1 LKHAYLILAHGNW
14 DLLKLLISAIDD
26 ERNDIYVH
34 IDAKVKILPALTTS
48 RSILCVLQNRVK
60 VYWGDVSVVEAEYA
74 LFQAAYSQGG
84 YSYYHVLSGS
94 DLPLKSQDYIHY
106 LLDNSNGSQFIGY
119 TSTQMSPEIIRKV
132 RRWHLFPHS
141 FKRRCPIRAI
151 FLRIQEDLGIIR
163 NNSQEFQKGTQ
174 WISITPELVSLIL
187 SRKEWALK
195 TFSHTFCADE
205 IFVQTICWNSPL
217 RKNIHNTEDDA
228 AGCLRAIGWRNGCL
242 YDWCAEDLQ
251 TLKNSDALFARKFNL
266 KDKAF
271 LQEVLKL
278 SKALHPNVTDL

>member
-34 IDAKVKILPALTTS
+34 YDAKVRELPILTADKSGLT
-48 RSILCVLQNRVK
+48 ILKHRVD
-60 VYWGDVSVVEAEYA
+60 VRWGDVSQVEAEYA
-74 LFQAAYSQGG
+74 LFEEAYHSGG
-84 YSYYHVLSGS
+84 QYSYFHLLSGV
-94 DLPLKSQDYIHY
+94 DLPLKSQDYIHSFC
-106 LLDNSNGSQFIGY
+106 DRHSGEEFIGF
-119 TSTQMSPEIIRKV
+119 TELSPSSLTIRKV
-132 RRWHLFPHS
+132 CRWHLCHKH
-141 FKRRCPIRAI
+141 FKSTSIIIKGVRAM
-151 FLRIQEDLGIIR
+151 FLRIQEIVGYKR
-163 NNSQEFQKGTQ
+163 NLNIDFKKGSN
-174 WISITPELVSLIL
+174 WVSITPELVSLIL

-217 RKNIHNTEDDA
+217 RNNIHNTEDDA

-251 TLKNSDALFARKFNL
+251 TLKKSDALFARKFNL

-278 SKALHPNVTDL
+278 S

>member
-1 LKHAYLILAHGNW
+1 LKHAYLILAHRNW

-34 IDAKVKILPALTTS
+34 FDAKVRDLPELHTS
-48 RSILCVLQNRVK
+48 RSILFVVQNRVK
-60 VYWGDVSVVEAEYA
+60 VYWGDVSVVVAEYA
-74 LFQAAYSQGG
+74 LFETAYSRGG

-94 DLPLKSQDYIHY
+94 DLPIKSQNYIHRFC
-106 LLDNSNGSQFIGY
+106 DENEGCQFIGY
-119 TSTQMSPEIIRKV
+119 TFIGMFPETVRKV
-132 RRWHLFPHS
+132 QRWHLWPHS
-141 FKRRCPIRAI
+141 FKRRSLSRSI
-151 FLRIQEDLGIIR
+151 FLRVQELFGIYR
-163 NNSQEFQKGTQ
+163 HRGMVFQKGSQ
-174 WISITPELVSLIL
+174 WVSITPELVSLIL
-187 SRKEWALK
+187 SRKEWALM

-217 RKNIHNTEDDA
+217 RKNIYNTENDA

-242 YDWCAEDLQ
+242 YDWSSEDLQ
-251 TLKNSDALFARKFNL
+251 TLKESDALFARKFNL

-278 SKALHPNVTDL
+278 S